1 VWRTKLGYVSDAPE
15 RQEDCGAQVCALQGW
30 EIETMKATK
39 KEVPIPKELY
49 EWLHQY
55 DKKVKS

>member
-1 VWRTKLGYVSDAPE
+1 VR
-15 RQEDCGAQVCALQGW
+15 ALQGW

-55 DKKVKS
+55 DKKVES